1 MLELHKLLDKVDE
14 MSQEAARQ
22 QRRYAKLAKDAR
34 DRLQNT
40 PVDEGLLAKIQQA
53 ITADSTWR
61 GAEPLEGILDMRRLP
76 QAKLEQASLIGV
88 DGSQIYPDRHGATL
102 YYLINIGA
110 IVMRRGS
117 SEAPAT
123 ETVPTLFFDETTLY
137 NEQHYL
143 VGSEQVNSQREFA
156 EVQKLAELAMAER
169 THVGGDQD
177 HLVVA
182 MKDGQLMMWQGERGQ
197 AENAKALQTYI
208 DQLDKIRGSG
218 GVPVGFVGRP
228 RSANV
233 VRLLWVA
240 GLKSEGITK
249 ETVRKSGFRALTDKT
264 LFAPLLGPNQRSAIF
279 INTAKVNRQQFADRQ
294 QRVCFFYTNVA
305 RQAGADAARIVR
317 VDIPEW
323 AALQPALVDQVQMA
337 IYEDCAG
344 TGFPYVL
351 IRADELAVVSQQEKR
366 DFEHMLA
373 VAMAQSTGFLPES
386 SPKAAQKELSRGYK
400 R

>member
-14 MSQEAARQ
+14 MSRNAAHQ
-22 QRRYAKLAKDAR
+22 QKRYAKLAQDAR
-34 DRLQNT
+34 ERLQNT
-40 PVDEGLLAKIQQA
+40 PVDEGFLAKVQQA
-53 ITADSTWR
+53 IDADSSWR
-61 GAEPLEGILDMRRLP
+61 GAEPLEGVLDMRRLP

-88 DGSQIYPDRHGATL
+88 DGSQIYPDRHGAML
-102 YYLINIGA
+102 YYLINIGS
-110 IVMRRGS
+110 IVLRRNS

-123 ETVPTLFFDETTLY
+123 ETTPTLFFDENNLY
-137 NEQHYL
+137 NKQHYL

-156 EVQKLAELAMAER
+156 EVKKLAELAIAER
-169 THVGGDQD
+169 IHLGGDQD
-177 HLVVA
+177 HLVMA
-182 MKDGQLMMWQGERGQ
+182 MKDGQLMMWLGERAQ
-197 AENAKALQTYI
+197 AESAKLLQTYI
-208 DQLDKIRGSG
+208 DQLDEIRRSGS
-218 GVPVGFVGRP
+218 VPLGFVGRP

-233 VRLLWVA
+233 VRMLWVA
-240 GLKSEGITK
+240 GLKMEDITQ
-249 ETVRKSGFRALTDKT
+249 ETVRMSGFRALTDKM
-264 LFAPLLGPNQRSAIF
+264 LFAPLLAPNQRSAIF
-279 INTAKVNRQQFADRQ
+279 INTAKVNRQQFTERG

-305 RQAGADAARIVR
+305 RQVGADAARIVR

-337 IYEDCAG
+337 IYEDCTG

-366 DFEHMLA
+366 DFDHMLSI
-373 VAMAQSTGFLPES
+373 AMAQTTGSLPES